1 MEDVGPRTV
10 ATAATAAESLTVPPS
25 TYNHT
30 TLPSNTYSSDQ
41 SRDPSLSSRPSLPW
55 TPYSDSSIGLDK
67 DSIDDHHSRF
77 SHVHTP
83 ESSYGTRPPSVNEEA
98 MRYHRRRQGKFKIP
112 EERFN
117 PSDRYRR
124 SHRGR
129 RGRHAHSSHRHPQR
143 NERRN
148 NTNAGCLRSTKHTET
163 PADIVLEP
171 QPEKA
176 KVVGD
181 KLTKKTGNNGIT
193 WRRISQGLGIGKS
206 KKKEQSEE
214 QPPVEAED
222 VPKKRSKWRFWA
234 KQPPGD
240 DAEASDAPKTLDP
253 NEEPMFSVTSDSRP
267 SLLEAHEEAPIS
279 VHLHTVMRRVSK
291 GE

>member
-1 MEDVGPRTV
+1 MEYVGPRTV
-10 ATAATAAESLTVPPS
+10 VAAATAAESPTILPR

-67 DSIDDHHSRF
+67 DSIDDHHPRL

-83 ESSYGTRPPSVNEEA
+83 ESSHGTRPPSVNEEA

-117 PSDRYRR
+117 PSDHYRR

-129 RGRHAHSSHRHPQR
+129 RGRHAHASHRQPQR

-148 NTNAGCLRSTKHTET
+148 SANTGCLRSAKHTEN

-171 QPEKA
+171 QPDKT

-181 KLTKKTGNNGIT
+181 NLTKKTKNNGPT
-193 WRRISQGLGIGKS
+193 WRRISQGLGLRKS
-206 KKKEQSEE
+206 KKKEQTEE

-222 VPKKRSKWRFWA
+222 APRKKSKWKFWA

-240 DAEASDAPKTLDP
+240 DSEASDAPRTSDP

-279 VHLHTVMRRVSK
+279 VHLHAVMRRVSR